1 MTGSHKSVS
10 CTNDLCPPQ
19 HVSRLSTCHIASL
32 DQTEPRCCCFIFA
45 TVLPPSSFSAPHSR
59 LACNVLF
66 FIDKLQS
73 IFTNGIILK
82 ILLQLLLLQLLLL
95 VKRIVIC
102 FSMHLLLFSLR
113 SLSEVTTLSSICTHS
128 GQRGSG
134 RQRDCYL
141 AAFARCARCLDS
153 TRLDST
159 SHCKAAFDRD
169 LCLLVVLLIK
179 MHFYCFTLSLHL
191 PYSPSLPLYISFS
204 AFPCYCLRL

>member
-1 MTGSHKSVS
+1 MERVTGSHKSVS

-32 DQTEPRCCCFIFA
+32 DHTEQRCCCFIFA
-45 TVLPPSSFSAPHSR
+45 TVLPPSSFSALHSR

-82 ILLQLLLLQLLLL
+82 ILLQLLLL

-128 GQRGSG
+128 GQRGSSW
-134 RQRDCYL
+134 QRDWYL

-153 TRLDST
+153 TRLDFALQS
-159 SHCKAAFDRD
+159 
-169 LCLLVVLLIK
+169 
-179 MHFYCFTLSLHL
+179 
-191 PYSPSLPLYISFS
+191 SF
-204 AFPCYCLRL
+204 R

>member
-32 DQTEPRCCCFIFA
+32 DQTEQTLLLFHLCHG
-45 TVLPPSSFSAPHSR
+45 APLLLLLAAHSR

-128 GQRGSG
+128 GQRGSS
-134 RQRDCYL
+134 RQRNCYL

-153 TRLDST
+153 TRLDFALQS
-159 SHCKAAFDRD
+159 
-169 LCLLVVLLIK
+169 
-179 MHFYCFTLSLHL
+179 
-191 PYSPSLPLYISFS
+191 SF
-204 AFPCYCLRL
+204 R